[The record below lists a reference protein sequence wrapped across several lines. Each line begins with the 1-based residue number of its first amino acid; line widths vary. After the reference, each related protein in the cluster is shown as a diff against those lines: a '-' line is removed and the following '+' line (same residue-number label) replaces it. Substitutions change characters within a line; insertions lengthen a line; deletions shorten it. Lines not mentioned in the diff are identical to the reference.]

1 VIEARRRIQEYE
13 VSMEGILAGTASPW
27 AGAKAAHP
35 YGLASPATKQNF
47 YVVAR
52 AGLVH
57 AGGPYFPEPAMTY
70 LLPPLNALRAFE
82 AAARHLSF
90 KQAAHELHVTA
101 GAVSQ
106 QVRLLE
112 ERLGVQLFER
122 LTRQVVL
129 TPAGEAYLTP
139 IRKAFC
145 RIGEATAELKP
156 EGITNLLHI
165 GVNGSVDIDDLRR
178 RLAQFR
184 RAQPQVAAR
193 ISQPAG
199 LHELLE
205 GKVDVLIERSLRR
218 HPGYRCD
225 PMENGFLIAPLG
237 TADCPEVETL
247 RSCLLAASPPPA
259 MSRRT
264 SRSRLTA

>member
-1 VIEARRRIQEYE
+1 
-13 VSMEGILAGTASPW
+13 
-27 AGAKAAHP
+27 
-35 YGLASPATKQNF
+35 
-47 YVVAR
+47 
-52 AGLVH
+52 
-57 AGGPYFPEPAMTY
+57 MTY

-122 LTRQVVL
+122 LTRQVIL

-139 IRKAFC
+139 IRQAFG
-145 RIGEATAELKP
+145 RIAEATAELKP

-165 GVNGSVDIDDLRR
+165 GVHGRVDIDDLRR
-178 RLAQFR
+178 RLAQVR
-184 RAQPQVAAR
+184 RAHPQVAAR
-193 ISQPAG
+193 VSQPAG

-205 GKVDVLIERSLRR
+205 GKIDVLIESSPRR

-225 PMENGFLIAPLG
+225 PLENGFLIAPLG
-237 TADCPEVETL
+237 TADCPEIETL
-247 RSCLLAASPPPA
+247 RSGLLALGPPSTV
-259 MSRRT
+259 SRRT
-264 SRSRLTA
+264 ARLRLTA

>member
-1 VIEARRRIQEYE
+1 
-13 VSMEGILAGTASPW
+13 
-27 AGAKAAHP
+27 
-35 YGLASPATKQNF
+35 
-47 YVVAR
+47 
-52 AGLVH
+52 
-57 AGGPYFPEPAMTY
+57 MTY

-129 TPAGEAYLTP
+129 TPAGEAYLAP
-139 IRKAFC
+139 IRQAFG
-145 RIGEATAELKP
+145 RIAEATADLKP
-156 EGITNLLHI
+156 EGITDLLHI
-165 GVNGSVDIDDLRR
+165 GVHGGVDMDDLRK

-184 RAQPQVAAR
+184 RGQPQVAVR
-193 ISQPAG
+193 VSQPTG

-205 GKVDVLIERSLRR
+205 GKVDVLIEGSPRR
-218 HPGYRCD
+218 HPGTRCD
-225 PMENGFLIAPLG
+225 PLENGFLIAPLG
-237 TADCPEVETL
+237 TADCPEIETL
-247 RSCLLAASPPPA
+247 RSCLLAAGPPSTA
-259 MSRRT
+259 SRRT
-264 SRSRLTA
+264 ARLRLTA

>member
-1 VIEARRRIQEYE
+1 
-13 VSMEGILAGTASPW
+13 
-27 AGAKAAHP
+27 
-35 YGLASPATKQNF
+35 
-47 YVVAR
+47 
-52 AGLVH
+52 
-57 AGGPYFPEPAMTY
+57 MTY

-90 KQAAHELHVTA
+90 KQAAQELHVTA

-122 LTRQVVL
+122 LTRQVIL

-139 IRKAFC
+139 VRQAFH
-145 RIGEATAELKP
+145 RIAGATTALRP
-156 EGITNLLHI
+156 EGVTSLLNV
-165 GVNGSVDIDDLRR
+165 GVHGGVDVDGLRI

-184 RAQPQVAAR
+184 RAQPQVALR

-205 GKVDVLIERSLRR
+205 GKVDVLIEGSLRR

-225 PMENGFLIAPLG
+225 PVEDGFLIAPLG
-237 TADCPEVETL
+237 TADCPEVQTL
-247 RSCLLAASPPPA
+247 RSCLLAVSPP
-259 MSRRT
+259 STVLRRVA
-264 SRSRLTA
+264 RSRLPA

>member
-1 VIEARRRIQEYE
+1 
-13 VSMEGILAGTASPW
+13 
-27 AGAKAAHP
+27 
-35 YGLASPATKQNF
+35 
-47 YVVAR
+47 
-52 AGLVH
+52 
-57 AGGPYFPEPAMTY
+57 MTY

-122 LTRQVVL
+122 RTRQIIL
-129 TPAGEAYLTP
+129 TSAGETYLA
-139 IRKAFC
+139 RVRQAFRC
-145 RIGEATAELKP
+145 LAEATAELKP
-156 EGITNLLHI
+156 EGVTSLLHV
-165 GVNGSVDIDDLRR
+165 GLHASLAIDGLRA

-184 RAQPQVAAR
+184 RAQPQLAVR

-205 GKVDVLIERSLRR
+205 GKVDVLIADRVQRCT
-218 HPGYRCD
+218 GYRCEPLD
-225 PMENGFLIAPLG
+225 SGFLIGPLG
-237 TADCPEVETL
+237 TADCAEIESL
-247 RSCLLAASPPPA
+247 RSCLLGHRGLEPTAAAKAPSPAAWP
-259 MSRRT
+259 SRVP
-264 SRSRLTA
+264 

>member
-1 VIEARRRIQEYE
+1 
-13 VSMEGILAGTASPW
+13 
-27 AGAKAAHP
+27 
-35 YGLASPATKQNF
+35 
-47 YVVAR
+47 
-52 AGLVH
+52 
-57 AGGPYFPEPAMTY
+57 MTY

-122 LTRQVVL
+122 RTRQIIL
-129 TPAGEAYLTP
+129 TSAGETYLA
-139 IRKAFC
+139 RVRDAFRC
-145 RIGEATAELKP
+145 LAEATAELKP
-156 EGITNLLHI
+156 EGVTSLMHI
-165 GVNGSVDIDDLRR
+165 GLHASFAVDALRA

-184 RAQPQVAAR
+184 RAEPQLAIR

-205 GKVDVLIERSLRR
+205 GKVDVVIADRVQRC
-218 HPGYRCD
+218 PGYRCE
-225 PMENGFLIAPLG
+225 PLESGFLIGPLG
-237 TADCPEVETL
+237 TADCPEIETL
-247 RSCLLAASPPPA
+247 RSCLLGDVERARPATPRAPLATSAAGPA
-259 MSRRT
+259 RRP
-264 SRSRLTA
+264 SKPFFSA

>member
-1 VIEARRRIQEYE
+1 
-13 VSMEGILAGTASPW
+13 
-27 AGAKAAHP
+27 
-35 YGLASPATKQNF
+35 
-47 YVVAR
+47 
-52 AGLVH
+52 
-57 AGGPYFPEPAMTY
+57 MTY

-122 LTRQVVL
+122 LTRQVIL

-139 IRKAFC
+139 VRQAFH
-145 RIGEATAELKP
+145 RIAEATAALRP
-156 EGITNLLHI
+156 EGITSLLHI
-165 GVNGSVDIDDLRR
+165 GAYGSVDVDGLRT
-178 RLAQFR
+178 RLAQFH
-184 RAQPQVAAR
+184 RAQPQVAVR
-193 ISQPAG
+193 VSHPAG

-205 GKVDVLIERSLRR
+205 GKVDVLIEGRVRR

-225 PMENGFLIAPLG
+225 PLEDCFLIAPLG
-237 TADCPEVETL
+237 TADCPEVEAL
-247 RSCLLAASPPPA
+247 RSCLLDVGPPSTVPRRAA
-259 MSRRT
+259 
-264 SRSRLTA
+264 RSRLPA

>member
-1 VIEARRRIQEYE
+1 
-13 VSMEGILAGTASPW
+13 
-27 AGAKAAHP
+27 
-35 YGLASPATKQNF
+35 
-47 YVVAR
+47 
-52 AGLVH
+52 
-57 AGGPYFPEPAMTY
+57 MTY

-101 GAVSQ
+101 GAISQ

-112 ERLGVQLFER
+112 DRLGVQLFER
-122 LTRQVVL
+122 LTRQVIL

-139 IRKAFC
+139 VRQAFH
-145 RIGEATAELKP
+145 RIAEATAALRP
-156 EGITNLLHI
+156 EGISSLLHV
-165 GVNGSVDIDDLRR
+165 GVHGGVDVDGLRT

-184 RAQPQVAAR
+184 RAEPQVAIR
-193 ISQPAG
+193 VSQPAG

-205 GKVDVLIERSLRR
+205 GKVDVLIEGSMRR

-225 PMENGFLIAPLG
+225 PVEDGFLIAPLG

-247 RSCLLAASPPPA
+247 RFCLLADSPPSTEP
-259 MSRRT
+259 RRAG
-264 SRSRLTA
+264 RSRLPA